1 MHLWRPVL
9 IDLSQADTLLPLC
22 IPPRSG
28 KFKGQQMQVSS
39 CQECANYFLFTFTT
53 LTSWSFSIFCRV
65 PQYWHQYG
73 SSWLTLFLN
82 KYFWTKI
89 VILVSHK
96 NAVGANCHTCP
107 LACDWSFGATAT
119 ISGWDNVMPGSQSK
133 EVQMQ
138 KWGNLGAS
146 VSSVKYLWTL
156 QKKLDVLNFRDTVN
170 WDQEASL
177 ISLSRP
183 GSVSPNFKIV

>member
-73 SSWLTLFLN
+73 WSWLTLFLN

-89 VILVSHK
+89 GILVSHK

-107 LACDWSFGATAT
+107 LACDWSHLSPGLWLVLWSHCHNFRLRQC
-119 ISGWDNVMPGSQSK
+119 NVMPGSQSK

-138 KWGNLGAS
+138 KWGNL
-146 VSSVKYLWTL
+146 
-156 QKKLDVLNFRDTVN
+156 
-170 WDQEASL
+170 
-177 ISLSRP
+177 
-183 GSVSPNFKIV
+183 

>member
-1 MHLWRPVL
+1 MHLCRPVL

-53 LTSWSFSIFCRV
+53 LTSWSFSIFCIV
-65 PQYWHQYG
+65 TQYWHQYG

-107 LACDWSFGATAT
+107 PACDWSLRATAT